1 MHTVESWVNPFKPRK
16 VTEPVKA
23 TVSITYDLLT
33 AEKKDNAAFVSCVE
47 ARLKSSEIDL
57 FAPLPKSNLQTFSNL
72 VKSKSI
78 TSGATGVIVEAD
90 RGLFARIVVTA
101 QH

>member
-1 MHTVESWVNPFKPRK
+1 MHIVESWVNTFKSRQ

-23 TVSITYDLLT
+23 TDSITFDILT
-33 AEKKDNAAFVSCVE
+33 EEKKDNAAFVSCVE
-47 ARLKSSEIDL
+47 TRLKSSDIDL
-57 FAPLPKSNLQTFSNL
+57 FGPLPKSNLQTFANL

-78 TSGATGVIVEAD
+78 TSSATGVIVEAD
-90 RGLFARIVVTA
+90 RGLFARMVVTA